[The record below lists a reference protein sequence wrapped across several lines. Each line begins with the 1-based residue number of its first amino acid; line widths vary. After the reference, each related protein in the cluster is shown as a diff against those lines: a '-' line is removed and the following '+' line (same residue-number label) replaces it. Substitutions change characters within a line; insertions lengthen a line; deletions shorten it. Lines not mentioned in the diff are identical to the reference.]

1 MTTSVLSTGMQ
12 TDTYY
17 SSLSLFQ
24 HSIQWARLFGVAVA
38 NGVTTPL
45 VNLSETSDKKVA
57 QTDQTGQ
64 TNQTMTTSPKQT
76 KKESLTQSE
85 TVTMDGTENEKE
97 SEILEF
103 DDCSEVDYD
112 LDYTVQ
118 Y

>member
-1 MTTSVLSTGMQ
+1 M
-12 TDTYY
+12 
-17 SSLSLFQ
+17 
-24 HSIQWARLFGVAVA
+24 AVA

-57 QTDQTGQ
+57 QTDQPGQ
-64 TNQTMTTSPKQT
+64 TNQTMTTSPKQI
-76 KKESLTQSE
+76 KNESLIQSE
-85 TVTMDGTENEKE
+85 IMTTDGTENERE

-118 Y
+118 H

>member
-1 MTTSVLSTGMQ
+1 M
-12 TDTYY
+12 
-17 SSLSLFQ
+17 
-24 HSIQWARLFGVAVA
+24 AVA
-38 NGVTTPL
+38 SGVTTPL
-45 VNLSETSDKKVA
+45 VNLSEISDKKVV
-57 QTDQTGQ
+57 QTEQTGQ

-85 TVTMDGTENEKE
+85 TVTMDGTENERE